1 MNRKDFIIQMNHSN
15 YRVKNLHISSTVT
28 GVGTNNIGEL
38 NGILS
43 AIMKL
48 NECNFNNNV
57 EIFTDSDYSIRSI
70 WKTMNGIQCK
80 KNQNLLRE
88 IESAIDLCDCRIGIK
103 WVRGHKDD

>member
-1 MNRKDFIIQMNHSN
+1 MFFKNKNLFKDFDFP
-15 YRVKNLHISSTVT
+15 HISSTVT
-28 GVGTNNIGEL
+28 RVGTNNIGEL

-57 EIFTDSDYSIRSI
+57 EIFTDSDYSIQSI
-70 WKTMNGIQCK
+70 WKIMNGIQCK

-88 IESAIDLCDCRIGIK
+88 IKLDIVLCDCKIDIK
-103 WVRGHKDD
+103 WVRGKKDN